1 MGVEGES
8 GEDLDDGGGGRGGV
22 EMDAEEERVRGV
34 DQVMVGEAIDE
45 ALAVDPTTVDE
56 ATVV

>member
-1 MGVEGES
+1 
-8 GEDLDDGGGGRGGV
+8 
-22 EMDAEEERVRGV
+22 MDTEEERVRGV

-56 ATVV
+56 VTVVQAWRHVVEERVRGWRGNDSSQG

>member
-1 MGVEGES
+1 
-8 GEDLDDGGGGRGGV
+8 
-22 EMDAEEERVRGV
+22 MDTEEERVRGV
-34 DQVMVGEAIDE
+34 DQVMVGETIDE

>member
-1 MGVEGES
+1 
-8 GEDLDDGGGGRGGV
+8 
-22 EMDAEEERVRGV
+22 MDAEEERVRGV